1 MQIIRTI
8 VWVLVVVALGLFSL
22 NNWNPVE
29 IKIWDSLILET
40 KLPALV
46 MASFLLGLAPMW
58 LLAKAGKWR
67 MSRRINAL
75 ENSVRANAA
84 PPPTSAPPLATSSQ
98 LEAATPATPV
108 APPESPTV

>member
-1 MQIIRTI
+1 VQIIRTV
-8 VWVLVVVALGLFSL
+8 VWVFVIIALALFSF

-29 IKIWDSLILET
+29 IKIWEGIILET

-46 MASFLLGLAPMW
+46 MAAFLLGLVPMW

-67 MSRRINAL
+67 LTRRIGAL

-84 PPPTSAPPLATSSQ
+84 PPPPLATTSQ
-98 LEAATPATPV
+98 LEAASPASPPQGTPI
-108 APPESPTV
+108 